1 MKVSELMEKYQKENV
16 NELHQLFSGLGT
28 EFYRDSEP
36 EDDKILVAYE
46 YDGHRLY
53 VVQDW
58 WPGAPV
64 KYRAWGPSSA

>member
-36 EDDKILVAYE
+36 EDDTLLVAYD
-46 YDGHRLY
+46 YDGHQLY
-53 VVQDW
+53 VFQDSW
-58 WPGAPV
+58 TGAPV
-64 KYRAWGPSSA
+64 GYHAGSSHSA